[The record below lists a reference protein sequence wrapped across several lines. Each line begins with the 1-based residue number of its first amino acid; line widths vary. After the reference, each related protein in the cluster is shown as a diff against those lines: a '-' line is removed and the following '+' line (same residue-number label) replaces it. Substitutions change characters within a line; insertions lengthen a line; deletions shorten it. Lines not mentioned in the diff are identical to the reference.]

1 MTPETTTV
9 NNALWRIAELASRSS
24 DPRWRGDRTRA
35 MQDLEAAIHEIGTA
49 LTDCAAGLGEARVAA
64 EEAGAQARAARGERN
79 REHARAEHWEAEAT
93 AALEALATYQAQA
106 ETAEADREDDLRALR
121 RAHQELTIAR
131 AALAGV
137 EAERDEARSTL
148 VTAQTALAAARTAQA
163 TARVE
168 AEEAE
173 ARRSA
178 AERAKR
184 LAENERDAAVGVLER
199 RPMIADVEIDV
210 RTAREIAASEG
221 KAPVLRPEGAG
232 PRPEGPGPEPVS
244 APGQTRLLHVA
255 ATLGHLLPDDLGAL
269 LVPGARV
276 VRREGRLAV
285 LLCIPGAGSPW
296 GESVTRLEE
305 EQADLLRAEGF
316 RVEWSNGDRLA
327 S

>member
-1 MTPETTTV
+1 MTPEMTTV
-9 NNALWRIAELASRSS
+9 NDALWRIAELASRSS

-49 LTDCAAGLGEARVAA
+49 LTDCAAGLGEARAGA
-64 EEAGAQARAARGERN
+64 EEGGAQARAARGERD
-79 REHARAEHWEAEAT
+79 RERARAEHWEVEAT
-93 AALEALATYQAQA
+93 AALEALATFQAQA

-121 RAHQELTIAR
+121 RAHQELTLAR
-131 AALAGV
+131 AALAGA
-137 EAERDEARSTL
+137 EAERDEARSAL
-148 VTAQTALAAARTAQA
+148 VTARTALAAARTAQA

-178 AERAKR
+178 AEKAQR

-199 RPMIADVEIDV
+199 RPLMADVEIDV
-210 RTAREIAASEG
+210 RTAREIAAAEGTAPALGSEG
-221 KAPVLRPEGAG
+221 T
-232 PRPEGPGPEPVS
+232 GPEPVS
-244 APGQTRLLHVA
+244 AQQTRLLHVA
-255 ATLGHLLPDDLGAL
+255 ATLGHLLPDDMGAL

-285 LLCIPGAGSPW
+285 LICIPGAGSPW

-316 RVEWSNGDRLA
+316 RVEWSQGDRLA

>member
-1 MTPETTTV
+1 MTTV
-9 NNALWRIAELASRSS
+9 NDALWRIAELASRSS

-49 LTDCAAGLGEARVAA
+49 LTDCAAGLGEARAA
-64 EEAGAQARAARGERN
+64 LKRAGRRLGRLAVNGTASTPA
-79 REHARAEHWEAEAT
+79 AEHWEAEAT

-121 RAHQELTIAR
+121 RAHQELTLAR
-131 AALAGV
+131 AALAGA
-137 EAERDEARSTL
+137 EAERDDARSAL

-178 AERAKR
+178 AEKAQR

-199 RPMIADVEIDV
+199 RPLMADVEIDV
-210 RTAREIAASEG
+210 RTAREIAAAEG
-221 KAPVLRPEGAG
+221 TGPAPRPEGAG
-232 PRPEGPGPEPVS
+232 PEPVA

-255 ATLGHLLPDDLGAL
+255 ATLGHLLPDDMGAL